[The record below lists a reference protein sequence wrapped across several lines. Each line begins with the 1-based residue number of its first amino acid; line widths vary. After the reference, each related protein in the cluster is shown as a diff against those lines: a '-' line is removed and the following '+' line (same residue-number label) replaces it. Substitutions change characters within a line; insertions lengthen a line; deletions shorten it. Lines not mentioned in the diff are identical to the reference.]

1 MASGEQGIATTTPAD
16 LFKFFLDS
24 RFGPGVRWM
33 TLASIGTKRGSKTKY
48 KSIYGLGLA
57 VLDAK

>member
-1 MASGEQGIATTTPAD
+1 MASGEQGIANPIPAG

-24 RFGPGVRWM
+24 RLGPGVRCFTM
-33 TLASIGTKRGSKTKY
+33 AAIGTKRGSKTKY
-48 KSIYGLGLA
+48 KSIYGLGLV